1 MDSLA
6 HFILALIAGM
16 AMGLHR
22 KHKVTY
28 IAFISFL
35 AVLIDLD
42 HFLVP
47 LGYTTVYRSMH
58 NVYVTMI
65 APFALFIASYHF
77 EKNTR
82 SDRWQTFFLLLGV
95 MLTGHVIADMIYG
108 PVKIF
113 YPLDDRDVY
122 LPNIDI
128 QATSDF
134 TSEVIGPIGIGMTA
148 YAVIIFFGSVVH
160 DTLYH
165 MRHNGLQVREA
176 FRRSLSDLF

>member
-6 HFILALIAGM
+6 HFILALLAGM

-47 LGYTTVYRSMH
+47 LGYETVYRSLH
-58 NVYVTMI
+58 NVYITI
-65 APFALFIASYHF
+65 LAPSLLFLAAYYF
-77 EKNTR
+77 ERNTP
-82 SDRWQTFFLLLGV
+82 SDRYQTFFLILTV
-95 MLTGHVIADMIYG
+95 MLAGHVIADMIYG

-113 YPLDDRDVY
+113 YPLDDRDVS
-122 LPNIDI
+122 LPHIDI
-128 QATSDF
+128 QATNEF
-134 TSEVIGPIGIGMTA
+134 TSEIIGPIGIGMTT
-148 YAVIIFFGSVVH
+148 YAVIIFLGALAH

-165 MRHNGLQVREA
+165 MRRKC
-176 FRRSLSDLF
+176 LSGRDALKHTLKDFF